1 MAGSYN
7 RIILVGN
14 LTRDPE
20 IRYVQSGNCL
30 LYTSDAADE

>member
-1 MAGSYN
+1 MTAYN

-20 IRYVQSGNCL
+20 ICCVNGGWKAGGVVSG
-30 LYTSDAADE
+30 A